1 MQHVLRKRSWAVVQA
16 SDRARRGDGHAQT
29 AHTSRDIRSLSW
41 ILRELNRIF
50 STVYVISR
58 GARRGAFNRIF
69 STVYVISRGTA
80 GSIVCRRSRSAA
92 PLTLDAALN
101 PCR

>member
-58 GARRGAFNRIF
+58 G
-69 STVYVISRGTA
+69 TA